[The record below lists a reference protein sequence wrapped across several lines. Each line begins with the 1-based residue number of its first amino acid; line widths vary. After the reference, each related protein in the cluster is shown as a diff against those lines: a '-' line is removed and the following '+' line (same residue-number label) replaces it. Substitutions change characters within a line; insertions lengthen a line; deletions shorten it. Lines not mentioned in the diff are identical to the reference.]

1 MSVLET
7 FLIKMHLNP
16 FFDQHSP
23 LVKINQNP
31 YKIIFEY
38 LRFLF
43 PVSFWRDPCYC
54 MIICNSTS
62 ANLTAKAQIYETK
75 AYKRTKSINI
85 NL

>member
-7 FLIKMHLNP
+7 FLIKLHLNP

-23 LVKINQNP
+23 LVKINDNP
-31 YKIIFEY
+31 CKIIFEY

-43 PVSFWRDPCYC
+43 PVFFWRNPCYC
-54 MIICNSTS
+54 VTICNFTS
-62 ANLTAKAQIYETK
+62 ANLTAKAKYTK
-75 AYKRTKSINI
+75 LKQ